1 MSLGSLRDQVI
12 YPDSK
17 EDMLAKG
24 FSDAELESI
33 LNIVHLQYIVTR
45 EGGECVSEWMD
56 RMIVLRWLCLKRTA
70 HTCSERHSQ
79 YSCERLAQAPC
90 ITQLYDLL
98 MCTSVLAHM
107 WP

>member
-45 EGGECVSEWMD
+45 EGGECVSE
-56 RMIVLRWLCLKRTA
+56 
-70 HTCSERHSQ
+70 
-79 YSCERLAQAPC
+79 
-90 ITQLYDLL
+90 
-98 MCTSVLAHM
+98 
-107 WP
+107 

>member
-45 EGGECVSEWMD
+45 EGGEWVNGY
-56 RMIVLRWLCLKRTA
+56 RMIVLHWSTLA
-70 HTCSERHSQ
+70 VSQ
-79 YSCERLAQAPC
+79 KDCPHL
-90 ITQLYDLL
+90 
-98 MCTSVLAHM
+98 
-107 WP
+107 